1 MIWLPSTATR
11 STSSSSWI
19 QREHSLLQQLADEKG
34 LKLSALA
41 RDAIYDW
48 VGSHTESTVFEAAEA
63 LDHAQWRESVQKRLD
78 GRKRNREMRLS
89 AREVS

>member
-1 MIWLPSTATR
+1 MATKHGNKVY
-11 STSSSSWI
+11 I
-19 QREHSLLQQLADEKG
+19 QLLLDPARAMLLQKLADEKE

-41 RDAIYDW
+41 RDAIYSW
-48 VGSHTESTVFEAAEA
+48 VGSNTDPEEFEAAEA

-89 AREVS
+89 LREVS